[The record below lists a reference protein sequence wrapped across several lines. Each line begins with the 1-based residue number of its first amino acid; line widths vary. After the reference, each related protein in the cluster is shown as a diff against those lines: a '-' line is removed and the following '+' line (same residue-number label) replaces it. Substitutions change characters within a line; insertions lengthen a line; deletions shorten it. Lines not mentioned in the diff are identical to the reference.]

1 MGVHEWRFSVENRRR
16 SVSRPPLPGFIEPA
30 LATDGPVG
38 VSWIHE
44 IKFDSTDE
52 ITITVP
58 LILLKK
64 SGELCLAQQSVA
76 GSDDFAAQCL
86 VAEEAK
92 AAAWPGFIAA
102 ERHDRR
108 LVAFAFCSFR
118 S

>member
-1 MGVHEWRFSVENRRR
+1 MS
-16 SVSRPPLPGFIEPA
+16 
-30 LATDGPVG
+30 
-38 VSWIHE
+38 
-44 IKFDSTDE
+44 

-64 SGELCLAQQSVA
+64 SVELCLAQQSVA

-92 AAAWPGFIAA
+92 AAALPGFITA